1 MKINEIEVRPI
12 PTFPDY
18 YISHRGEV
26 WSEKSLKWL
35 KFHFHMGSLCIHLSR
50 GDSSTATPTV
60 GRLVLETW
68 LYPCP
73 EGMECCHNDG
83 DTCNNILENL
93 RWDTH
98 KANMQDAVKHGS
110 FSLHYHA
117 PGEASPVHKLSTKN
131 VHQIRHILK
140 ETHISDAEVARAY
153 TVSTTCIRRIRLE
166 QTWRHLLCK

>member
-1 MKINEIEVRPI
+1 MRINEIELRPI
-12 PTFPDY
+12 IGFPDY
-18 YISHRGEV
+18 YISRDGEV

-35 KFHFHMGSLCIHLSR
+35 KPSFHMGSLCIFLRR
-50 GDSSTATPTV
+50 GDSSIATPTV
-60 GRLVLETW
+60 GRLVLEAW
-68 LYPCP
+68 FGFCP

-83 DTCNNILENL
+83 DTYNNTLENL

-117 PGEASPVHKLSTKN
+117 PGEASPVHKLTTKA

-140 ETHISDAEVARAY
+140 ETHISNAEVARAY
-153 TVSTTCIRRIRLE
+153 AVSTTCIRRIKLG
-166 QTWRHLLCK
+166 QTWRHLL